1 MSLALATASELVF
14 LAEIE
19 SPETVVHRSATA
31 CCCERAT
38 ACENICESDS
48 LALYTEQRSFRRL
61 PVGRVK

>member
-1 MSLALATASELVF
+1 MSLALATASELVS

-38 ACENICESDS
+38 AF
-48 LALYTEQRSFRRL
+48 LKTY
-61 PVGRVK
+61 GRVTA